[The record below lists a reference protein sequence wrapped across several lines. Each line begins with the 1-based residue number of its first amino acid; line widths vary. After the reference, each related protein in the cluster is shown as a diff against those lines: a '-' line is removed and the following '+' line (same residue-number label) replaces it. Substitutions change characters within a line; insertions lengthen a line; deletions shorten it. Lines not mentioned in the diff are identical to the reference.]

1 MFGGVWPVVQRE
13 LRETARRPLN
23 HWLRV
28 AGAGAGVLTFFF
40 LISFFLTADVPGPFI
55 GLQLFNSI
63 HLLLLF
69 LICIFVPAITADC
82 IASERREGTLGL
94 LFMTPLTASAI
105 VLGKILARVLRAF
118 ILWLAVLPLLTI
130 PFLYGGISWGNVVVF
145 LTTELCVAML
155 CLAAG
160 ILASCSTDN
169 RARSYI
175 LAFLLTWALMHEAG
189 QYQSLRMMR
198 YARVVVAPPMMRG
211 PGSYANYMYYVQN
224 GFNLV
229 PIPFGSGF
237 AGPWCVP
244 AWGVTRTPAPPPPA
258 SIVRRIFSNDLVH
271 DFFIAAVILLV
282 SIRIAGWRVERSWQD
297 KIPSARQQNW
307 VKRYCTPIF
316 SHWFARRMQSAM
328 ERNPIVWLQQYSW
341 KSRLSKWGLG
351 LLFLIIECSVIDNN
365 SPDSIEGM
373 TFVLILILAA
383 AYTYAGVNG
392 FLQEKKTGA
401 LELILVSPISVKQII
416 FGRALGL
423 WKQFIPATL
432 VLGASYVAARSMIRP
447 YAHFYFPL
455 ERDPQI
461 GFIGLEFIAL
471 YLLLPIIATYC
482 ALRFKNLFAA
492 AAWTWIALLVP
503 VIVTFIVTWFILRDT
518 APYFAIVAG
527 NCILAVIIFN
537 RLDTD
542 LTRRSY
548 TF

>member
-13 LRETARRPLN
+13 LRETARRPVN

-28 AGAGAGVLTFFF
+28 AGAGVGVI
-40 LISFFLTADVPGPFI
+40 ISFFLTPAVPGSFMGI
-55 GLQLFNSI
+55 QLFNNI

-69 LICIFVPAITADC
+69 LICAFVPAITADC

-105 VLGKILARVLRAF
+105 VIGKILARVLRAF
-118 ILWLAVLPLLTI
+118 LLWLAVLPLLTI
-130 PFLYGGISWGNVVVF
+130 PFLYGGISWSNVVGF
-145 LTTELCVAML
+145 LSTELCVAML

-160 ILASCSTDN
+160 ILASSLTDN

-175 LAFLLTWALMHEAG
+175 LAFLLTWAFLHEAG
-189 QYQSLRMMR
+189 QYQTLRMMR
-198 YARVVVAPPMMRG
+198 FARGMLTAPIRSGRGFYA
-211 PGSYANYMYYVQN
+211 YYNYIAQN
-224 GFNLV
+224 GNLI
-229 PIPFGSGF
+229 PIPF
-237 AGPWCVP
+237 AP
-244 AWGVTRTPAPPPPA
+244 AFGGTRLATRTSAPPGAPPA
-258 SIVRRIFSNDLVH
+258 SLARRIFSNVLLH
-271 DFFIAAVILLV
+271 DFFIAAVILFI
-282 SIRIAGWRVERSWQD
+282 SIYIAGWRVERSWQD

-307 VKRYCTPIF
+307 VKRYCTPLF
-316 SHWFARRMQSAM
+316 HRWFARRMRSAM
-328 ERNPIVWLQQYSW
+328 ERNPVVWLQQYSW
-341 KSRLSKWGLG
+341 KSRVSKWGLC
-351 LLFLIIECSVIDNN
+351 LLFLILECGVIDSN

-373 TFVLILILAA
+373 TFMLILILAA

-423 WKQFIPATL
+423 WKQFIPAAL
-432 VLGASYVAARSMIRP
+432 VLGGTYIAARSMIRP

-455 ERDPQI
+455 ERDTQI
-461 GFIGLEFIAL
+461 RVIGLECIAL

-492 AAWTWIALLVP
+492 TAWTWLALLVP
-503 VIVTFIVTWFILRDT
+503 VIVTFIVVRFILRDM

-527 NCILAVIIFN
+527 NCILAVIVFD
-537 RLDTD
+537 RLDSD